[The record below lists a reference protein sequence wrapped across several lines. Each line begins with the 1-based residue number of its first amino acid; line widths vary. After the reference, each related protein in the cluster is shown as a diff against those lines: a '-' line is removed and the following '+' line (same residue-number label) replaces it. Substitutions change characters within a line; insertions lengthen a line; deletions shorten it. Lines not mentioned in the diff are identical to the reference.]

1 MVDFKTNT
9 HRKTL
14 KRDPNLHQK
23 IRQLAKEKNALI
35 LAHYYQTED
44 IQQVADFVGD
54 SLGLAKKARDAN
66 HDIIVFSGVKFMAE
80 TAKILNP
87 TKMVLLPDMMAGCS
101 LADNCPADKFKDFI
115 EAHPDHYV
123 ITYVNTSAEIKAMSD
138 MICTSSNAEEIVA
151 QVPENQ
157 KIIFAPDAN
166 LGKYIMK
173 QTKREMVLWDG
184 FCVVH
189 EAVSID
195 KLLELMKEYP
205 GAKLIAHPESEDYI
219 LRIAHFVG
227 STGKMINHVKQSQDD
242 TFIVATEAGILYKM
256 QQEAPNKNLIPA
268 PAHEDNT
275 CACSECSYMKV
286 NTLEKLYQCLIDETP
301 SIEMEEDL
309 IKKATLPL
317 ERMFELS

>member
-1 MVDFKTNT
+1 MEGFKTTNPQS
-9 HRKTL
+9 TL
-14 KRDPNLHQK
+14 EKDLTLQQK
-23 IRQLAKEKNALI
+23 IRQLAKKKNALI

-87 TKMVLLPDMMAGCS
+87 TKKVLLPDMMAGCS
-101 LADNCPADKFKDFI
+101 LADNCPPDKFKDFI

-151 QVPENQ
+151 QVPADK

-166 LGKYIMK
+166 LGKYIMT
-173 QTKREMVLWDG
+173 QTKRDMVLWDG
-184 FCVVH
+184 VCVVH
-189 EAVSID
+189 EAFSID
-195 KLLELMKEYP
+195 KLLELMKEHP
-205 GAKLIAHPESEDYI
+205 GAKLIAHPESEDHI

-227 STGKMINHVKQSQDD
+227 STGKMINHVKESKDD

-256 QQEAPNKNLIPA
+256 QQEAPDKNLIPA

-286 NTLEKLYQCLIDETP
+286 NTLEKLYQCLLDETP
-301 SIEMEEDL
+301 SIELGEDL
-309 IKKATLPL
+309 IKKATIPL
-317 ERMFELS
+317 KRMFELS